1 MHDVVLLDSVRRVAG
16 RRLVRLSLPAP
27 VARVVTRAAPPR
39 PARVP
44 RPPSLQPG
52 QLRRTRP
59 DLPLID
65 AVDGLSDFVQCPH
78 PGCCALRP
86 IEALSVVGRCPACQG
101 L

>member
-1 MHDVVLLDSVRRVAG
+1 MHDVVLVDSVRRVA
-16 RRLVRLSLPAP
+16 RRKLVRLSLPAP
-27 VARVVTRAAPPR
+27 VARVVSR
-39 PARVP
+39 PARTAPSRVS

-65 AVDGLSDFVQCPH
+65 AVDGLIDFVACHH

-86 IEALSVVGRCPACQG
+86 VEAVEAGVHCPACHG
-101 L
+101 I

>member
-16 RRLVRLSLPAP
+16 RRLVRLILPAP
-27 VARVVTRAAPPR
+27 VARVVTRPAAPR
-39 PARVP
+39 PSRVP

-65 AVDGLSDFVQCPH
+65 AVDGLSDFIQCPH

-86 IEALSVVGRCPACQG
+86 IEALSVKGRCPACHRQ
-101 L
+101 

>member
-1 MHDVVLLDSVRRVAG
+1 VIHNVVLLDQVKKVRGRRSARRV
-16 RRLVRLSLPAP
+16 VR
-27 VARVVTRAAPPR
+27 VTRRSASIDGRPMAPT
-39 PARVP
+39 
-44 RPPSLQPG
+44 SLPG

-65 AVDGLSDFVQCPH
+65 ALDGLSDFMQCPH

-86 IEALSVVGRCPACQG
+86 IEGDSPCPSCHH

>member
-16 RRLVRLSLPAP
+16 RRLVRLNLPAP
-27 VARVVTRAAPPR
+27 VARVVTRRTPAR
-39 PARVP
+39 PSRVP

-65 AVDGLSDFVQCPH
+65 AVDGLSDFIQCPH

-86 IEALSVVGRCPACQG
+86 TEGDDGCPVCHR

>member
-1 MHDVVLLDSVRRVAG
+1 MHNVVLVDSVRRVAR
-16 RRLVRLSLPAP
+16 RRLVRLGLPAP
-27 VARVVTRAAPPR
+27 VARVVTRPV
-39 PARVP
+39 PARPSRVS

-65 AVDGLSDFVQCPH
+65 AVDGLSDFIQCPH

-86 IEALSVVGRCPACQG
+86 IEALEIKSRCPVCHG

>member
-1 MHDVVLLDSVRRVAG
+1 MDGVVLVDSVRRVA
-16 RRLVRLSLPAP
+16 RRKLVRLSLPAP
-27 VARVVTRAAPPR
+27 VARVVTRPG
-39 PARVP
+39 PARP
-44 RPPSLQPG
+44 SRPSRPPSLQPG

-65 AVDGLSDFVQCPH
+65 AVDGLIDFMQCPH

-86 IEALSVVGRCPACQG
+86 IEAVQRMGRGPVCNG

>member
-1 MHDVVLLDSVRRVAG
+1 MLLDSVRRVAG
-16 RRLVRLSLPAP
+16 RRLVRLNLPAP
-27 VARVVTRAAPPR
+27 VARVVSRPAPVR

-65 AVDGLSDFVQCPH
+65 AVDGLSDFIQCPH

-86 IEALSVVGRCPACQG
+86 TEGGATCPACHR

>member
-1 MHDVVLLDSVRRVAG
+1 MHYVVLVDSVRRVAR

-27 VARVVTRAAPPR
+27 VARVVR
-39 PARVP
+39 PAPARPSRVS

-65 AVDGLSDFVQCPH
+65 AVDGLIDFIACPH
-78 PGCCALRP
+78 PSCCALRP
-86 IEALSVVGRCPACQG
+86 VEAVETGSRCPACHG
-101 L
+101 I

>member
-1 MHDVVLLDSVRRVAG
+1 MHNVVLLDSVRWAAG
-16 RRLVRLSLPAP
+16 RRSSRRLVR
-27 VARVVTRAAPPR
+27 
-39 PARVP
+39 VP
-44 RPPSLQPG
+44 RPSSPPSLLPG

-65 AVDGLSDFVQCPH
+65 AVDGPSDFVQCPH

-86 IEALSVVGRCPACQG
+86 TEGGGRCPVCDR

>member
-16 RRLVRLSLPAP
+16 RKLVGLNLPAP
-27 VARVVTRAAPPR
+27 VARVVTGPD
-39 PARVP
+39 PAQPKRVTR

-65 AVDGLSDFVQCPH
+65 AVDGLIDFAHCPH

-86 IEALSVVGRCPACQG
+86 IEAAGRCPACHR

>member
-27 VARVVTRAAPPR
+27 FPRVVTRPAPPR

-65 AVDGLSDFVQCPH
+65 AVDGLSDFIQCPH

-86 IEALSVVGRCPACQG
+86 IEALSVKGSCPACHRR
-101 L
+101 